1 MSQPFGKDTSTPYT
15 PIVSSMS
22 SSPTSLRN
30 DPPALGQTVFTQT
43 LIPRDYLSSLSKSR
57 TNAGA
62 GTASSPSPP
71 PSSLPFSSQPA
82 SQRGGQSAVRASP
95 IQQEL
100 SPDLSDEEETVTP
113 RQTIVP
119 ETGLTVGKTRYGAE
133 SQHRTQTATAL
144 PESPVSTTSAAASNP
159 RLPHAM
165 PRTSSIDS
173 AISTISNSSSNQKS
187 TSDSREPSTSDIR
200 NLIATA
206 GSADNLVQHL
216 LRDKSHAAAQ
226 NAQLW
231 KLVDKQRAL
240 LLGLNKDLERLTKE
254 RDRYRKKARDAQAS
268 HQNEQVNDR
277 KLSPDSPTIG
287 SISRQEYR
295 TPAMKTPASAPAVAS
310 SPMDSAMKPSP
321 LHPQHQPVVVVPE
334 PDSGAVS
341 STLVPNAAENFFF
354 PQDSTRAAEPPKL
367 SNLTTALAPP
377 VLNLTEATPI
387 GEASARSFGGS
398 RKTAPKPLDLRSSK
412 EDIELAQMAK
422 DEPVVEDSDMD
433 IPESTDRGRRKTRE
447 DDDRDRERAVTQDE
461 EQRSRSQK
469 DKHAK
474 PEMSMVNDDTSL
486 LPLRSVTQRSQDE
499 PVFSSAPSAAS
510 QQAIRGNETNHLSPP
525 PRSPGLPASPRP
537 NDRPL
542 ASPLPAHMTERGLTN
557 SLPVSPRNGGF
568 QLSPR
573 APKQP
578 LPMPTNLHPGS
589 ALNAEQPSISQT
601 LSNNSTERPPVT
613 EQSMSSTDIPT
624 VYRGLVSPTLPD
636 LLLPPNALPSIQ
648 VRVASSRLRPSRFS
662 VLGFKPQEDLSVFT
676 LSIFSRANS
685 AELWRLE
692 KIPASLPHLEQ
703 QLKQRCANLPRMPD
717 RKLFSGHSPA
727 TIDARRTALEAYF
740 DELLD
745 TEIDEYSAVFICKY
759 LSTDVLDPLGDAA
772 QRAAYHQD
780 ATTQQSTSS
789 GKLRKSGYLTKKGK
803 NFGGWKSRYFVL
815 DSQDLRYFEAPGG
828 AHLGTIRLQSARIG
842 RQTAHDGSHEDGDE
856 TGQFRHAFLILEPKR
871 KDSSTFV
878 RHVLC
883 AENDQERDQWVQ
895 VLLHYVE
902 DNAQTQRPSTA
913 SGTAS
918 ETASTMSNPRMHLR
932 GTDHGDGMSDHA
944 AKSSSPTLGHSNSS
958 SNSPTSASSQIAEG
972 GAYDASYA
980 RAQQPHANA
989 ARAVPRQS
997 AVAPVAHNPQ
1007 KIRNLFQFKKPS
1019 HEQLNAATANDDQ
1032 RAYGQYA
1039 QREHSYVRPV
1049 FGLPLAEA
1057 VEMCPPEG
1065 VDVLVPAV
1073 VYRCIEYLRGKRA
1086 ANEEG
1091 LFRLSGSNTVIRAL
1105 KDRFNTEGDID
1116 LLAGEYYDVHAI
1128 ASLFK
1133 TYLRELP
1140 TTILTRELHP
1150 EFTGVLELND
1160 KLQKVAAFNT
1170 LVHRLPAVN
1179 YALLYSLSEF
1189 LLEVVQ
1195 NCEKNK
1201 MTVKNVGIVF
1211 SPTLNI
1217 PAPAVSLFLTEFDSI
1232 FSQRY
1237 EDDQTTGHSAPTYHQ
1252 HSEGHE
1258 FKSPRHQMYTDV
1270 PSPTHNQQS
1279 FAQNAQIQN
1288 GQQVLREGSDAHHT
1302 NADTG
1307 MAQTQ
1312 SSYEARNYVSVPVQ
1326 PAPPPQPLYPPPD
1339 PNQHTQNNQQNQSR
1353 GNYRMMQP
1361 ENTINLKA
1369 KRRESSMLFY

>member
-1 MSQPFGKDTSTPYT
+1 MSHPPGKDPSTSYT

-30 DPPALGQTVFTQT
+30 NPPGPGQAVFTQT

-82 SQRGGQSAVRASP
+82 SQRGGQGAVRASP

-100 SPDLSDEEETVTP
+100 SPDLSDEEDTTTP
-113 RQTIVP
+113 RQTTVP
-119 ETGLTVGKTRYGAE
+119 GTGLSVGKTRDGAE
-133 SQHRTQTATAL
+133 GQYRTQSATAL

-159 RLPHAM
+159 RLHNAM

-187 TSDSREPSTSDIR
+187 SSDGREPSTSEIR

-206 GSADNLVQHL
+206 GSAENLVQHL

-240 LLGLNKDLERLTKE
+240 LLGLNKDLERLTKD
-254 RDRYRKKARDAQAS
+254 RDKYRKKARDVQTL
-268 HQNEQVNDR
+268 HQTEQVNGH
-277 KLSPDSPTIG
+277 KFSPESPTIG
-287 SISRQEYR
+287 SMSRQDFR
-295 TPAMKTPASAPAVAS
+295 TPAAKVPASAPAVTS
-310 SPMDSAMKPSP
+310 SPMDNAMKPSP
-321 LHPQHQPVVVVPE
+321 LHPQHQPVVVVSD

-341 STLVPNAAENFFF
+341 STLLPDVAEKSPFA
-354 PQDSTRAAEPPKL
+354 QTSTRSTQPKL
-367 SNLTTALAPP
+367 STLTTSLAPP

-387 GEASARSFGGS
+387 GEASARSFGNS
-398 RKTAPKPLDLRSSK
+398 RKSAPRPLDLRSSK
-412 EDIELAQMAK
+412 EDMELAQMAK

-461 EQRSRSQK
+461 EQRSRSKK

-474 PEMSMVNDDTSL
+474 PDTPFVNGDASL
-486 LPLRSVTQRSQDE
+486 LPQHSVTQRPQDE
-499 PVFSSAPSAAS
+499 PVLLSAPGTAS
-510 QQAIRGNETNHLSPP
+510 QQPIRANDLSHLSPP
-525 PRSPGLPASPRP
+525 PRSPGLPVSPRP

-542 ASPLPAHMTERGLTN
+542 ASPLPAHMTERGVTN
-557 SLPVSPRNGGF
+557 SLPMSPRNGGF

-601 LSNNSTERPPVT
+601 LSNNSSDRPPMA
-613 EQSMSSTDIPT
+613 EHSMSSTDIPT

-703 QLKQRCANLPRMPD
+703 QLKQRCASLPRMPD

-745 TEIDEYSAVFICKY
+745 TEIDEQSAVIICRY
-759 LSTDVLDPLGDAA
+759 LSTDVLDPHGDAA
-772 QRAAYHQD
+772 QRAAQHQD
-780 ATTQQSTSS
+780 TTTQQNISN
-789 GKLRKSGYLTKKGK
+789 GKPRKSGYLTKKGK

-815 DSQDLRYFEAPGG
+815 DSQDFRYFEAPGG
-828 AHLGTIRLQSARIG
+828 AHLGTIKLQSARIG

-902 DNAQTQRPSTA
+902 DIGQSQRPTTS
-913 SGTAS
+913 SGTVS

-932 GTDHGDGMSDHA
+932 GTDHGDAMADHA
-944 AKSSSPTLGHSNSS
+944 AKSSSPTLGHSNSG
-958 SNSPTSASSQIAEG
+958 SNSPTSATSQYAEA
-972 GAYDASYA
+972 GAYDAAYA
-980 RAQQPHANA
+980 RAQQAHAGA
-989 ARAVPRQS
+989 TRGAPRQS
-997 AVAPVAHNPQ
+997 AVPMTAHNPQ

-1032 RAYGQYA
+1032 SAYGQYA

-1057 VEMCPPEG
+1057 VELCPPEG
-1065 VDVLVPAV
+1065 VDVLLPAV
-1073 VYRCIEYLRGKRA
+1073 VYRCIQYLKGKRA

-1140 TTILTRELHP
+1140 STILTRELHS
-1150 EFTGVLELND
+1150 EFAGVLELND

-1179 YALLYSLSEF
+1179 YALLYALSEF

-1232 FSQRY
+1232 FSRRY
-1237 EDDQTTGHSAPTYHQ
+1237 EDDLPTDHPAPVHQ
-1252 HSEGHE
+1252 QYPESYDVR
-1258 FKSPRHQMYTDV
+1258 SPRHQMYPEV

-1279 FAQNAQIQN
+1279 FARNAQIQDD
-1288 GQQVLREGSDAHHT
+1288 QRVTREGSDTHQT
-1302 NADTG
+1302 SADLG
-1307 MAQTQ
+1307 MAPTQ
-1312 SSYEARNYVSVPVQ
+1312 SSYEARNYVSIPAEPV
-1326 PAPPPQPLYPPPD
+1326 PPPQPLYPPPE
-1339 PNQHTQNNQQNQSR
+1339 PNSQTQKPQQAQPR

-1361 ENTINLKA
+1361 ENTTNLKA